1 MKKRRKEMSE
11 IKEQI
16 KRLEISTV
24 GTQAHK
30 QEYSIV
36 LSKNKEGL
44 RIKAEASCIAL
55 MYAAG
60 YLLGV
65 ALKDYPPR
73 HFIDSA
79 IVSGAVDGIVG
90 LRKDSENLSL
100 DEQDKILDEAI
111 TLFEEYLGREL
122 ATIYSDDSENTSDNS
137 PDSEID
143 LLRRENEN
151 LRFALNSMGAS
162 V

>member
-1 MKKRRKEMSE
+1 MSE
-11 IKEQI
+11 IKELI
-16 KRLEISTV
+16 KKLEIATI
-24 GTQAHK
+24 GTRAQK

-36 LSKNKEGL
+36 FSKNKEGL
-44 RIKAEASCIAL
+44 RIKAEASSIAL

-60 YLLGV
+60 YLLGIV
-65 ALKDYPPR
+65 LKDYPPR

-79 IVSGAVDGIVG
+79 IAVGVVDGIVG
-90 LRKDSENLSL
+90 LRKDPENLSL
-100 DEQDKILDEAI
+100 DEQNKIVDEAL
-111 TLFEEYLGREL
+111 TLFEEYLGRKIV
-122 ATIYSDDSENTSDNS
+122 TIASDDSENTSDNS